1 MCSFDI
7 YHIKRF
13 FRYIEIDKKLHIALN
28 TFNDT
33 ASSNFRDFLN
43 QTDYMSE
50 VKHMCKKMGASA
62 DGSSSTTALLDLFKS
77 QHKPSYYKFYVYAT
91 TPENN
96 IDSIKFALQFCDKP
110 RNELMNELGHFM
122 IHDRI
127 LNMDTTLEVED
138 MIAKTFTSCFL
149 DSLGCFLYS
158 LKQKYRNNFASQTV
172 VMLNEYRSTEAIRY
186 IPDLVYR
193 GENFNK
199 EKILETIGIG
209 EISESLE
216 KYLVGIYHKIKKLR
230 SQLVLDSDES
240 YQELCKTNPLF
251 ATKFGG
257 YNNVK
262 YAGARIKKLLSNC
275 IFQYLDM
282 CAPKEET
289 SYYDIVNHL
298 KLPEIENVE
307 MTAVC
312 IEI

>member
-1 MCSFDI
+1 MRSFDI
-7 YHIKRF
+7 YNIRTF
-13 FRYIEIDKKLHIALN
+13 FRFIEIDKKLNIALN

-50 VKHMCKKMGASA
+50 VKHMCKKIEALA

-110 RNELMNELGHFM
+110 RDKLMNELGHFM
-122 IHDRI
+122 IHKRF
-127 LNMDTTLEVED
+127 LSMDCTEEVDD
-138 MIAKTFTSCFL
+138 MIAKIFTSCFL

-172 VMLNEYRSTEAIRY
+172 VMLNEYRSTEVMRHIA
-186 IPDLVYR
+186 DLVYR
-193 GENFNK
+193 GKNVDK
-199 EKILETIGIG
+199 EHFLDIGIG
-209 EISESLE
+209 EIPESLE
-216 KYLVGIYHKIKKLR
+216 KYLVGMYHKIKKLR
-230 SQLVLDSDES
+230 SQLTLDSDES
-240 YQELCKTNPLF
+240 YQELCKSNSLF

-257 YNNVK
+257 YTNVK
-262 YAGARIKKLLSNC
+262 YAGARIKKLLSNNN
-275 IFQYLDM
+275 FEYLDM